1 MSAFLP
7 EKKAQAEAL
16 SLLLAQRVREYFKSP
31 ENREAFEEWYFKRT
45 GQKYEWKSV
54 DLEGGK

>member
-16 SLLLAQRVREYFKSP
+16 SLLLAQIVREYFKS
-31 ENREAFEEWYFKRT
+31 EEHRKEFEAWFLKRT

-54 DLEGGK
+54 DLKGGK